1 MRILVC
7 CTTMSFAHMIHRGE
21 IIEKVVRDSAYPI
34 SKIAQKL
41 GKSRRHIY
49 NIFENNKVSW
59 DTIREIGIIIGHD
72 FSKEFKELNE
82 SDFVTARENATVYY
96 TSDKLEL
103 IRCKQELETTKQKYI
118 DLLERY
124 NELLSDKMKTKK

>member
-1 MRILVC
+1 
-7 CTTMSFAHMIHRGE
+7 MIHRGE

-49 NIFENNKVSW
+49 NIFENNKVPW

-72 FSKEFKELNE
+72 FSKEFEELNE
-82 SDFVTARENATVYY
+82 TAPLIAREPAAIYY
-96 TSDKLEL
+96 TSDKQEL
-103 IRCKQELETTKQKYI
+103 IRCRQELETLKRKYI

-124 NELLSDKMKTKK
+124 NQLLSDKMKTKK